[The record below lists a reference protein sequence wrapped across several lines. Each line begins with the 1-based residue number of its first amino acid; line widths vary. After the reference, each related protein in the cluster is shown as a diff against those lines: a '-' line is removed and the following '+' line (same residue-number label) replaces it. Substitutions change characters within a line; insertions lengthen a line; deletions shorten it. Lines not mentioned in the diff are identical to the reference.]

1 MPADPS
7 DAIRARMQTA
17 IVRLEYYARGTGS
30 LKNEMLDVLATV
42 GLVESELEG
51 VKAAARAFLRRH
63 EKQPPDSHGEARQ
76 CVLARGPLPRARGP

>member
-1 MPADPS
+1 
-7 DAIRARMQTA
+7 MQTA

-51 VKAAARAFLRRH
+51 VK
-63 EKQPPDSHGEARQ
+63 
-76 CVLARGPLPRARGP
+76 